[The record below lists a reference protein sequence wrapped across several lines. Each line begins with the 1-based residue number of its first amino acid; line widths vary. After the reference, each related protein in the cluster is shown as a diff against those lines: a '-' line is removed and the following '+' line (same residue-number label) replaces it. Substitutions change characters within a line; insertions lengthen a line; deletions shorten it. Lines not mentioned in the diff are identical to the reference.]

1 MIDYEQFCK
10 IKMLQEYKFSAV
22 QISRTCHINEKT
34 IRRYLKLD
42 HFPARKTPR
51 RSSKLDSFKERI
63 VKMLEQYPYTAIQI
77 FRKIKEDGYQGGY
90 TMLKMYVRNVRPPR
104 RPAYLT
110 LKFAPAECAQVDW
123 GSAGV
128 LQIGD
133 TRRRLSFFVMVLC
146 YSRMLYVRFTLRET
160 TEYWLQCH
168 RDAFEFFG
176 GVPARVMVD
185 NCKTAVLSNRR
196 GQPPVLN
203 ARYVHFANHYG
214 FKISPCNVRAAHEKG
229 RVENAVG
236 YIKKSL
242 LAGLKLDSLVTIQ
255 QAADQ
260 WRDKTA
266 NVRIHGVTG
275 KPPIDMFD
283 QEKASLQ
290 SLPKAPFDCSMHKSS
305 VMSNSQFRVSID
317 GNKYSV
323 PAPYASRHDL
333 TAHIHVDTV
342 RIFHENSLIAEHQRR
357 YTRGGDY
364 EHPDHPKPLL
374 EHRRKA
380 RDQALMRRFLA
391 IGPEAEVYYHGLT
404 QRRLNV
410 YHHIRKIVAMLDCYD
425 LNLVRR
431 VMADAAGFHA
441 YSSECIINLL
451 EQHSRHQSNVQS
463 PLHLTRNQDL
473 LNLEQP
479 HPNLDIYS
487 TNKNDNKE
495 N

>member
-1 MIDYEQFCK
+1 MIDYEEFCK
-10 IKMLQEYKFSAV
+10 IKMLQKYKFNAV
-22 QISRTCHINEKT
+22 QISKSCGINEKT
-34 IRRYLKLD
+34 VRKYLKLD
-42 HFPARKTPR
+42 HLPSRKRVR
-51 RSSKLDSFKERI
+51 RSSKLDPFKERI
-63 VKMLEQYPYTAIQI
+63 VKMLEQYPYTAMQI
-77 FRKIKEDGYQGGY
+77 FDQLKEDGYQGGY
-90 TMLKMYVRNVRPPR
+90 TMLKVYVRTARPPK

-123 GSAGV
+123 GNAGV
-128 LQIGD
+128 LQIGT

-160 TEYWLQCH
+160 AEHWLQCH

-185 NCKTAVLSNRR
+185 NCKTAVVSNRR
-196 GQPPVLN
+196 GQMPVLN
-203 ARYVHFANHYG
+203 PRYVQLANHYG
-214 FKISPCNVRAAHEKG
+214 FTISPCNVRAAHEKG

-242 LAGLKLDSLVTIQ
+242 LLGLKLNSLTAIQ

-260 WRDKTA
+260 WRDHTA
-266 NVRIHGVTG
+266 NIRIHGVTG
-275 KPPIDMFD
+275 KQPVEMFD

-290 SLPKAPFDCSMHKSS
+290 SLPKVPFDCSIHKTS
-305 VMSNSQFRVSID
+305 VLSNSQFRVSID
-317 GNKYSV
+317 ANKYSV
-323 PAPYASRHDL
+323 PAPYASRRDL

-342 RIFHENSLIAEHQRR
+342 RIFYKESLIAEHQRR

-364 EHPDHPKPLL
+364 EHPDHPKVLL
-374 EHRRKA
+374 ERRRKA

-391 IGPEAEVYYHGLT
+391 IGSEAEVYYHGLS

-410 YHHIRKIVAMLDCYD
+410 YHHIRKIVAILDCYD
-425 LNLVRR
+425 LSLVRR
-431 VMADAAGFHA
+431 VMADATSFHA

-479 HPNLDIYS
+479 YPNLDIYP
-487 TNKNDNKE
+487 TTPTHN
-495 N
+495 